1 LNSNLLFWEPLTDL
15 RPTGPRGGECPGG
28 MGIPITWPYKALSSI
43 CHPTAFELIVGK
55 PEAIHMAEKSISD
68 FGPGPGA
75 PEL

>member
-1 LNSNLLFWEPLTDL
+1 
-15 RPTGPRGGECPGG
+15 